1 MFDIYLFDMINI
13 DTYSKISTS
22 NNFFLDNFYI
32 RYLTYTMKYITSLSS
47 TKAILEGKQ
56 DKEEKS
62 NLKQVK
68 RLILIGEL
76 YLNSIKLLKEE
87 GIKTEYADST
97 KLDYQ
102 IEDSTITIITN
113 EKEYPDIKLKK
124 SDVSDTIILMRSGY
138 TLPTVSFLL
147 KAIEEMGFV
156 IINKPEPVKM
166 SSDKYLTAEFLKKNN
181 IEQPNFVLVT
191 HNDVSKDDHSKLDA
205 KLKTLYKENVDDDT
219 KYVCKILN
227 GHGGKGVW
235 VCRGK
240 NITSILQCLFKL
252 SEKTD
257 ILVQDFQT
265 IKEGDIR
272 VHVITINGKQEIVN
286 SIMRKKGKDFR
297 TNLSLG
303 CSMEDDYKLTP
314 NQEKLALEAA
324 KASGLTWCGVD
335 ILPTEGKD
343 LVVELN
349 GAPGPSSPID
359 DPDIEETNHKFFTK
373 VIETINKLVK

>member
-1 MFDIYLFDMINI
+1 
-13 DTYSKISTS
+13 
-22 NNFFLDNFYI
+22 
-32 RYLTYTMKYITSLSS
+32 MKYITSLSS

-124 SDVSDTIILMRSGY
+124 SDVNDTIVLMRSGY

-147 KAIEEMGFV
+147 TAIEEMGFV

-205 KLKTLYKENVDDDT
+205 KLKTLYKEKVDDDT

-359 DPDIEETNHKFFTK
+359 DPDIEETNHKFFAK